1 MNDILTITITGPRGC
16 GKTTIAQALRTILVE
31 QYGQNASFG
40 GGHRLTLAELPHALF
55 DKKIPILI
63 VDPPHPKEA
72 K

>member
-16 GKTTIAQALRTILVE
+16 GKTTLAQALRAILVE
-31 QYGQNASFG
+31 QYGQNAAF
-40 GGHRLTLAELPHALF
+40 GGHRLSLAELPHALF

-63 VDPPHPKEA
+63 VDPPHPKET

>member
-1 MNDILTITITGPRGC
+1 MDDILTITITGPRGC

-31 QYGQNASFG
+31 QYGQNDSFG
-40 GGHRLTLAELPHALF
+40 GGVLLSLEELPYAL

-63 VDPPHPKEA
+63 VDNPQPKET

>member
-16 GKTTIAQALRTILVE
+16 GKTTLAQALRTILVE

-40 GGHRLTLAELPHALF
+40 GGHRLSLAELPYALY
-55 DKKIPILI
+55 KKTPILI
-63 VDPPHPKEA
+63 VDNPQPKET